1 MHRNIGI
8 LGWTAGG
15 LLALSLSAC
24 PGGSRMAF
32 GNDQGGPKGPK
43 QKQVQKKCAD
53 MKFDNTHASAVQ
65 ALDSAGLVRVNIY
78 PAVQSSKTKASQLA
92 SNRGRVIARVVNE
105 GTGDW
110 PGMALK
116 AGR

>member
-1 MHRNIGI
+1 MHRNVGI

-53 MKFDNTHASAVQ
+53 MKFDTTHASAAQ
-65 ALDSAGLVRVNIY
+65 TLDSGRPGQGQDLSGRSKFEDEGLATRL
-78 PAVQSSKTKASQLA
+78 QQGQGHCEGRERG
-92 SNRGRVIARVVNE
+92 NR
-105 GTGDW
+105 
-110 PGMALK
+110 
-116 AGR
+116 